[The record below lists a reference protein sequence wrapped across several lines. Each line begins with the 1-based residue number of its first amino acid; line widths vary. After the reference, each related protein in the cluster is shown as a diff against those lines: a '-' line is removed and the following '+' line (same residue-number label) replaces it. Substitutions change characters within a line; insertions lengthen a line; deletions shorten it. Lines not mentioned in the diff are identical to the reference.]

1 MSNLQ
6 QTADTR
12 HASAPPLVLVADGD
26 SDTRFL
32 LRAVLEMRGYC
43 VIETADGEETVGP
56 ARSARPDL
64 ILMDGPKTASCRYLD
79 LQKGVQ
85 MSVSLMTA
93 QELLGLFELDAAG
106 KVLYY
111 RMDSAGEPSGT
122 SPNIVGRN
130 FYNEVAGFENVEEF
144 RRCVTEF
151 TLSDT
156 AADSFDFECRYGDF
170 AQRIKV
176 LLARICESVNRNN
189 TKSVLVYLK
198 RKEH

>member
-32 LRAVLEMRGYC
+32 FRGVLEMRGYC
-43 VIETADGEETVGP
+43 VIETGDGEETVGA
-56 ARSARPDL
+56 ARSACPDL
-64 ILMDGPKTASCRYLD
+64 ILMDVPKTASCRYLD

-111 RMDSAGEPSGT
+111 RMDSAGDPSGT
-122 SPNIVGRN
+122 LPNIVGRN